1 MLRPSA
7 PAAGGLRRGRSCRL
21 AFLLPYTQGRRTPGA
36 ADCVPGGACA
46 FLPLRA
52 FCFAYLLRLSLWLQP
67 LAVLGRRKSQA
78 GGGKEASQKPRP
90 PLRADPARILHA
102 SFLFSSFFVSPP
114 LLFFPLFP
122 PFLPSLP
129 SVVGS
134 VFWYFLPPPP
144 QAAVR
149 PRPVAPCGSAGPT
162 RALGRSPRFAV
173 RWRCGRRG
181 GAWRAEGGAAR
192 GPARPGQV
200 RRSGSRIS
208 GP

>member
-1 MLRPSA
+1 MAVPAGWLFYYLIRRVGA
-7 PAAGGLRRGRSCRL
+7 PQARLTAFLGVRVPSCRSGL
-21 AFLLPYTQGRRTPGA
+21 FVLLIYSGSRFG
-36 ADCVPGGACA
+36 
-46 FLPLRA
+46 FS
-52 FCFAYLLRLSLWLQP
+52 LSLCWGEERARL
-67 LAVLGRRKSQA
+67 

>member
-1 MLRPSA
+1 MAVPAGWLFYYLIRRVGAPQARLTAFLGVRVPSCRSGLFVLLIYSGSRFGFSLSLCWGEERARLGRGGRRRARSPDPRSA
-7 PAAGGLRRGRSCRL
+7 PI
-21 AFLLPYTQGRRTPGA
+21 PP
-36 ADCVPGGACA
+36 
-46 FLPLRA
+46 A
-52 FCFAYLLRLSLWLQP
+52 FCTLPFFF
-67 LAVLGRRKSQA
+67 
-78 GGGKEASQKPRP
+78 P
-90 PLRADPARILHA
+90 P
-102 SFLFSSFFVSPP
+102 FLFPLPFYFFLSSP
-114 LLFFPLFP
+114 L
-122 PFLPSLP
+122 FLPSLP